1 MCLTAAKAANQIS
14 RNCIAADAVAPQQA
28 GLKSDKQNNAETS
41 PKYKPQWAKALD
53 HAKNE

>member
-1 MCLTAAKAANQIS
+1 MCLTAAKAANQIW
-14 RNCIAADAVAPQQA
+14 RNCIAAGAVAPQQA
-28 GLKSDKQNNAETS
+28 GLKSDESNAEAS